1 MIIANAQ
8 IAMAASHDYR
18 EEHQVA
24 EKLDFWLAAKPIEVV
39 TKEDVK
45 TSRWDEQVSISP
57 QGFSLSELRS
67 RGQSLN
73 LDTKMDSHS
82 RINLLILK
90 QLYESITGQPMNMID
105 PSQTPANP
113 LSESGN
119 TQTLKIDQAVATPPA
134 AVQRATSSA
143 GFELVYQRHEHYQE
157 QEKMEFKAEG
167 LVRTKD
173 GRDIAFSTS
182 LTMSRDYYEE
192 SNLSIRAGDARKIDP
207 LVINFDGKGAEL
219 SQTRFKFDLDN
230 DGTEEQIASLR
241 SGSGFL
247 ALDRNGDGI
256 INNGSELFGPASGQ
270 GFAELAKF
278 DEDGNHFIDEGD
290 SIYDKLRIWSFNEDG
305 SSQLVALG
313 DKQIGAIFLGHVTS
327 PFQLKDEKNQSLG
340 EVANSGIYLN
350 ENGETGLV
358 QEINL
363 TV

>member
-24 EKLDFWLAAKPIEVV
+24 EKLDFWLAAKPTEVV

-45 TSRWDEQVSISP
+45 ISRWDEQVSISP

-119 TQTLKIDQAVATPPA
+119 TQTLEIDQAVATPPA
-134 AVQRATSSA
+134 AVQKSSSSA
-143 GFELVYQRHEHYQE
+143 GFGLVYQRREHYQE

-173 GRDIAFSTS
+173 GRNIAFSTS

-327 PFQLKDEKNQSLG
+327 PFQLKDEKTNR
-340 EVANSGIYLN
+340 
-350 ENGETGLV
+350 
-358 QEINL
+358 
-363 TV
+363 